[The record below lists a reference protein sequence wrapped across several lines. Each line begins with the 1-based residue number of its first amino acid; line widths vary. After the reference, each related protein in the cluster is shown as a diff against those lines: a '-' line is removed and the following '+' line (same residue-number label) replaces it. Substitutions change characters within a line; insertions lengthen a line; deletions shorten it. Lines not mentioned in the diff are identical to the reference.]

1 MIRPHMYENV
11 RGWERLGLQLFQFND
26 VIQLNLP
33 VERPSLQNIRS
44 IVNISFV
51 AIYKLQVY
59 KKIWG

>member
-1 MIRPHMYENV
+1 MYK
-11 RGWERLGLQLFQFND
+11 GWERLSSQLFQFND